1 MMTDEHAAG
10 GCDKVLLVQ
19 AEFDGELDAA
29 EAAQLAVHRA
39 GCPVCRAAE
48 AELAQARELL
58 QGDLYQPMPDDVR
71 ARLLARLDLAPPLPA
86 PAPASARRFRIV
98 SDFVDEVVLVSED
111 EIRDSILW
119 CLARLKVLTEGAAA
133 STVAALRKGLVA
145 APSGSRVVC
154 VLSGGNLD
162 TDQFKALR
170 IN

>member
-71 ARLLARLDLAPPLPA
+71 ALLLARLGLGAPQPASAPAQAAAREGGTPA
-86 PAPASARRFRIV
+86 PA
-98 SDFVDEVVLVSED
+98 
-111 EIRDSILW
+111 
-119 CLARLKVLTEGAAA
+119 
-133 STVAALRKGLVA
+133 
-145 APSGSRVVC
+145 
-154 VLSGGNLD
+154 
-162 TDQFKALR
+162 
-170 IN
+170 